1 LRRVLARAE
10 ALRKT
15 NCGRPRRPRRSV
27 GSIGAAF
34 FVGFREQSGREFINP
49 VDEILIFNPLGK
61 GEIEKVIDLPGCES
75 VQGL

>member
-1 LRRVLARAE
+1 MGGLGGRADPLAAS
-10 ALRKT
+10 A
-15 NCGRPRRPRRSV
+15 RPFLS
-27 GSIGAAF
+27 AF
-34 FVGFREQSGREFINP
+34 ANSPPSGREFINP